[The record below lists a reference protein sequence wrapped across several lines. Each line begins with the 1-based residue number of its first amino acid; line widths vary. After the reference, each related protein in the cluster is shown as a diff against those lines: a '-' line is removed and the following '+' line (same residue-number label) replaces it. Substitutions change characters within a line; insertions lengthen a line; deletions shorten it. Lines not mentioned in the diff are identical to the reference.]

1 MWIFTLIGIL
11 VVALIVISLLPFLTP
26 LLVWIIGIVI
36 FLLMLVLAYL
46 FLAALLPIIAIGF
59 LVWIIYSAVKGW
71 KKK

>member
-36 FLLMLVLAYL
+36 FLLMLVLASL
-46 FLAALLPIIAIGF
+46 FLAALVPIIAIGF